1 MEEAAEIAASFC
13 VEEDETKVRRPTDRV
28 CKREVVNLRIILD
41 LN

>member
-28 CKREVVNLRIILD
+28 CKRAGTEGVYVCD
-41 LN
+41 Q